1 MTHVLKIV
9 AAAAAGM
16 LVAGAVPAQQAEGLL
31 TEHNVSLNMALA
43 MAQEAMARCKRDGF
57 NVSVVVVNK
66 AGESVVLLRNDNASP
81 HNAELARRKAY
92 TARTFRRTSL
102 DWAQSLV
109 TTPALAAQRDL
120 AQVIALGG
128 GVPIMFGEEP
138 IGGIGVSGA
147 TTQEVDDACAKAGLA
162 KVTDRL
168 QQAAR
173 EEKR

>member
-1 MTHVLKIV
+1 MTQMLKII

-16 LVAGAVPAQQAEGLL
+16 LVAGAAPAQQSEGLL
-31 TEHNVSLNMALA
+31 TEHSVSLNMALA

-57 NVSVVVVNK
+57 NVSVAVVNK
-66 AGESVVLLRNDNASP
+66 AGETVVLLRNDNASL
-81 HNAELARRKAY
+81 HNTELARRKAY

-102 DWAQSLV
+102 DWAQGLV

-147 TTQEVDDACAKAGLA
+147 TTQEADDVCAKAGLA
-162 KVTDRL
+162 KVADRL
-168 QQAAR
+168 QAQR

>member
-1 MTHVLKIV
+1 MTHMLKII
-9 AAAAAGM
+9 AAGAVGM
-16 LVAGAVPAQQAEGLL
+16 LVAGAAQAQQAEGLL

-57 NVSVVVVNK
+57 SVSVVVVNK

-147 TTQEVDDACAKAGLA
+147 TTQEADDACAKAGLA
-162 KVTDRL
+162 KVADRL

-173 EEKR
+173 EDRR

>member
-1 MTHVLKIV
+1 MTHMLKII

-16 LVAGAVPAQQAEGLL
+16 LVVGAAQAEQAEGLL

-81 HNAELARRKAY
+81 HNVELARRKAY

-147 TTQEVDDACAKAGLA
+147 TTQEADDVCAKAGLA
-162 KVTDRL
+162 KVADRL
-168 QQAAR
+168 QQAPR